1 MSRKKIVPNYAI
13 SLDIGNASV
22 GWAAFTPDYRLMR
35 AKGRELIGV
44 RLFEPAQTAEARR
57 MARTTRR
64 RYSRRRW
71 RLHMLDAIFDAPLA
85 EVDPS
90 FLARRKY
97 SWVHPADENNADY
110 WYGGVL
116 FDSKNQDKRFYKQY
130 PTIYHLRK
138 TLMEDDKQHD
148 IREVYFAVHHLLKYR
163 GNFLVEGDLD
173 SSSVFDSKNLLNLIG
188 EIILC
193 VFDEQLDGSWTAGI
207 DKKRLADTLCT
218 TKGSRSMRVE
228 NALAVICESRE
239 LPKEQIN
246 VIKAIFAGLEGNKL
260 DLAKIFPSEERTSD
274 EKKALGIYF
283 NKSDY
288 EEVRAQVVDSGLLD
302 DEQCELLDKMQKQ
315 YSAIAL
321 KQLLGNAKSVSESM
335 CASYTRHQ
343 RNWDLIKKE
352 LRTEDNAD
360 EINKHY
366 GELVGWTMVD
376 GRRRSIRGT
385 STYEKTRQNANKYF
399 SKLIEASNLSESKK
413 MDLKHAIDEDRL
425 FPVQRD
431 SDNGVI
437 PYQLHRNEL
446 RRILEKQGKYY
457 PFLLDTFEKNGEQV
471 NKIEGL
477 LTFRVPYFVGPLV
490 EREGMLPSD
499 NGENHW
505 MKRKKSGE
513 ITPWNFDKMV
523 DKDESGRRFIERLVD
538 TDSYLLGEA
547 TLPKN
552 SMLYQEYEVL
562 NELNNVRLSV
572 RSGNRWEN
580 RRRQRLGREEKTL
593 LIRNLFMKGGVV
605 TKKAAENLL
614 RKEYGRT
621 YELSGLA
628 SESKFMSSMSSYGKL
643 CRIFGAERVN
653 KDSELMEQIIEL
665 QTVFEDKE
673 TLLHQLR
680 MLDGLSDS
688 DCELLARTHYTGWG
702 KLSRKLLTTKVGECK
717 IGDDFAPQ
725 KHSIIEI
732 MRFEDRNFMEI
743 ITDKN
748 YGFPEWIDEQNLGA
762 DKKQSLESMV
772 DELHV
777 SPKVKRGIIQSVRLI
792 DDISKAVG
800 KKPSRIF
807 LELAGDIQASVRTTS
822 RKNRLLELYKNAG
835 LRKEFSDIYDRLEA
849 SDDKGLQD
857 DRWFLY
863 YTQLGKDMYTGEELD
878 IDRLSSDYDIDHII
892 PQAVTQNDS
901 LDNRVLMSRA
911 ANARKTDSF
920 AYLPELVEARRGFW
934 QELLDNRL
942 ISQTKFER
950 LVRQNDFGRHEKE
963 RFVERSLV
971 ETRQIM
977 KNVATLMRRRYGN
990 SSAVIGLNSEL
1001 TKEMR
1006 QYLGFEHKN
1015 RDIND
1020 YHHAQDALCLGVA
1033 GQFAVNRGFF
1043 DNGAVSDGAANAYNI
1058 YLQDYLRGYREK
1070 LKAGDRKHGKAFGF
1084 IVGSMASADE
1094 NKRINPKTGEIAW
1107 SEADKDYL
1115 RRVMNYR
1122 KMLVTQKVGDSF
1134 GALYNETRYGAAVKE
1149 GHDGIAFDK
1158 NKADT
1163 SLYGGFSSAKV
1174 VYSILVELKGKVRL
1188 VNITMQEY
1196 SMLGDCPS
1204 DEALKKV
1211 LVAKKPEYAKAKI
1224 LLRHIPSMQLIHYK
1238 GACMTIKSATELNNA
1253 RQLWLDCDVYN
1264 ALDDYLKCGTSKSS
1278 IDIMQIW
1285 DALFDAVN
1293 KHYPLHRVE
1302 ESTLAKART
1311 KFEKLDLDKQLDVL
1325 GMIVVALHA
1334 DPGRANLSL
1343 VGLPSEWKRV
1353 RSVSFSDD
1361 DEFVFQSPSG
1371 LFETKITIAELKKAE

>member
-228 NALAVICESRE
+228 NALAVICESCE

-274 EKKALGIYF
+274 EKKALGI
-283 NKSDY
+283 S
-288 EEVRAQVVDSGLLD
+288 
-302 DEQCELLDKMQKQ
+302 
-315 YSAIAL
+315 
-321 KQLLGNAKSVSESM
+321 
-335 CASYTRHQ
+335 
-343 RNWDLIKKE
+343 IK
-352 LRTEDNAD
+352 
-360 EINKHY
+360 
-366 GELVGWTMVD
+366 
-376 GRRRSIRGT
+376 
-385 STYEKTRQNANKYF
+385 
-399 SKLIEASNLSESKK
+399 
-413 MDLKHAIDEDRL
+413 
-425 FPVQRD
+425 
-431 SDNGVI
+431 
-437 PYQLHRNEL
+437 
-446 RRILEKQGKYY
+446 
-457 PFLLDTFEKNGEQV
+457 
-471 NKIEGL
+471 
-477 LTFRVPYFVGPLV
+477 
-490 EREGMLPSD
+490 
-499 NGENHW
+499 
-505 MKRKKSGE
+505 
-513 ITPWNFDKMV
+513 
-523 DKDESGRRFIERLVD
+523 
-538 TDSYLLGEA
+538 
-547 TLPKN
+547 
-552 SMLYQEYEVL
+552 
-562 NELNNVRLSV
+562 
-572 RSGNRWEN
+572 
-580 RRRQRLGREEKTL
+580 
-593 LIRNLFMKGGVV
+593 
-605 TKKAAENLL
+605 
-614 RKEYGRT
+614 
-621 YELSGLA
+621 
-628 SESKFMSSMSSYGKL
+628 
-643 CRIFGAERVN
+643 
-653 KDSELMEQIIEL
+653 
-665 QTVFEDKE
+665 
-673 TLLHQLR
+673 
-680 MLDGLSDS
+680 
-688 DCELLARTHYTGWG
+688 
-702 KLSRKLLTTKVGECK
+702 
-717 IGDDFAPQ
+717 
-725 KHSIIEI
+725 
-732 MRFEDRNFMEI
+732 I

-901 LDNRVLMSRA
+901 LDNRVLVSRA

-1149 GHDGIAFDK
+1149 GHDDIAFDK

>member
-1 MSRKKIVPNYAI
+1 M
-13 SLDIGNASV
+13 
-22 GWAAFTPDYRLMR
+22 RL
-35 AKGRELIGV
+35 LIC
-44 RLFEPAQTAEARR
+44 
-57 MARTTRR
+57 
-64 RYSRRRW
+64 
-71 RLHMLDAIFDAPLA
+71 
-85 EVDPS
+85 
-90 FLARRKY
+90 
-97 SWVHPADENNADY
+97 
-110 WYGGVL
+110 
-116 FDSKNQDKRFYKQY
+116 
-130 PTIYHLRK
+130 
-138 TLMEDDKQHD
+138 
-148 IREVYFAVHHLLKYR
+148 
-163 GNFLVEGDLD
+163 
-173 SSSVFDSKNLLNLIG
+173 LN
-188 EIILC
+188 
-193 VFDEQLDGSWTAGI
+193 
-207 DKKRLADTLCT
+207 
-218 TKGSRSMRVE
+218 
-228 NALAVICESRE
+228 
-239 LPKEQIN
+239 
-246 VIKAIFAGLEGNKL
+246 
-260 DLAKIFPSEERTSD
+260 
-274 EKKALGIYF
+274 
-283 NKSDY
+283 
-288 EEVRAQVVDSGLLD
+288 
-302 DEQCELLDKMQKQ
+302 
-315 YSAIAL
+315 
-321 KQLLGNAKSVSESM
+321 
-335 CASYTRHQ
+335 
-343 RNWDLIKKE
+343 
-352 LRTEDNAD
+352 
-360 EINKHY
+360 
-366 GELVGWTMVD
+366 
-376 GRRRSIRGT
+376 
-385 STYEKTRQNANKYF
+385 
-399 SKLIEASNLSESKK
+399 
-413 MDLKHAIDEDRL
+413 
-425 FPVQRD
+425 
-431 SDNGVI
+431 
-437 PYQLHRNEL
+437 
-446 RRILEKQGKYY
+446 
-457 PFLLDTFEKNGEQV
+457 
-471 NKIEGL
+471 
-477 LTFRVPYFVGPLV
+477 
-490 EREGMLPSD
+490 
-499 NGENHW
+499 
-505 MKRKKSGE
+505 
-513 ITPWNFDKMV
+513 
-523 DKDESGRRFIERLVD
+523 
-538 TDSYLLGEA
+538 
-547 TLPKN
+547 PKN
-552 SMLYQEYEVL
+552 Y
-562 NELNNVRLSV
+562 
-572 RSGNRWEN
+572 
-580 RRRQRLGREEKTL
+580 
-593 LIRNLFMKGGVV
+593 F
-605 TKKAAENLL
+605 
-614 RKEYGRT
+614 
-621 YELSGLA
+621 
-628 SESKFMSSMSSYGKL
+628 
-643 CRIFGAERVN
+643 
-653 KDSELMEQIIEL
+653 
-665 QTVFEDKE
+665 
-673 TLLHQLR
+673 
-680 MLDGLSDS
+680 
-688 DCELLARTHYTGWG
+688 
-702 KLSRKLLTTKVGECK
+702 
-717 IGDDFAPQ
+717 
-725 KHSIIEI
+725 
-732 MRFEDRNFMEI
+732 
-743 ITDKN
+743 KN

-901 LDNRVLMSRA
+901 LDNRVLVSRA

-1149 GHDGIAFDK
+1149 GHDDIAFDK